1 MAGLN
6 AARRTQGLDAWTPR
20 RDEAY
25 MGVLVD
31 DLITNGT
38 KEPYRMFTSRA
49 EYRLMLREDNADQ
62 RLTEKGREL
71 GLVDDARWQVYSDK
85 MQAVESET
93 ARLRGLWATP
103 NNALGKAFIEN
114 NPNEVLTKEVN
125 SLDLL
130 KRPNISFADI
140 AKLTD
145 SPVTPEVG
153 EQIEIGVKYAGYI
166 DRQAVEIGQMQ
177 KLEHTA
183 IPDDMDY
190 RGISGLSNEIV
201 QKLDKVRPATLAQA
215 SRISGVT
222 PAAVQLL
229 AMTIKKLKKT
239 RDVSA

>member
-1 MAGLN
+1 MIFLTSSCGARIAVPATSVVD
-6 AARRTQGLDAWTPR
+6 AARLL
-20 RDEAY
+20 ES
-25 MGVLVD
+25 VL
-31 DLITNGT
+31 N
-38 KEPYRMFTSRA
+38 
-49 EYRLMLREDNADQ
+49 
-62 RLTEKGREL
+62 
-71 GLVDDARWQVYSDK
+71 SDF
-85 MQAVESET
+85 AVT
-93 ARLRGLWATP
+93 A
-103 NNALGKAFIEN
+103 N
-114 NPNEVLTKEVN
+114 
-125 SLDLL
+125 
-130 KRPNISFADI
+130 
-140 AKLTD
+140 
-145 SPVTPEVG
+145 G

>member
-1 MAGLN
+1 M
-6 AARRTQGLDAWTPR
+6 
-20 RDEAY
+20 
-25 MGVLVD
+25 
-31 DLITNGT
+31 
-38 KEPYRMFTSRA
+38 
-49 EYRLMLREDNADQ
+49 
-62 RLTEKGREL
+62 
-71 GLVDDARWQVYSDK
+71 DDARWQVYSDK
-85 MQAVESET
+85 MEAVESET

-103 NNALGKAFIEN
+103 NNVLGKAFIEN

-153 EQIEIGVKYAGYI
+153 EQIEICVKYAGYI